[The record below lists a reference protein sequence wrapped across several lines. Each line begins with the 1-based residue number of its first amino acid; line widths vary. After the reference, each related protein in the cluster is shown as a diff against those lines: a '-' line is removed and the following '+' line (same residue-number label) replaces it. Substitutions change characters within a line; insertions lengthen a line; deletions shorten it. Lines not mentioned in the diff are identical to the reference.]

1 VQVTV
6 DFLHLGRAW
15 RAKPGV
21 KTKPAKPKPRV
32 HRPRLTRAVIEGLC
46 KVHSDADVH
55 VMERVACGDSKPN
68 DIEYRGLEYLDDLIH
83 WYFVTH
89 PEALKR
95 R

>member
-1 VQVTV
+1 
-6 DFLHLGRAW
+6 
-15 RAKPGV
+15 
-21 KTKPAKPKPRV
+21 
-32 HRPRLTRAVIEGLC
+32 VIEGLC

-55 VMERVACGDSKPN
+55 LMERVACGDSKPN